1 MKLLISLNG
10 DVKEFSPDPNLG
22 IITIGRADTNDVC
35 LAGEKGAS
43 RQHLTLERTVD
54 GWKMVDQMSA
64 NGTGLNGEKMNFAFL
79 KDGDVIQIGATK
91 IQVTGLIPTP
101 GAQRAP
107 ARPPRRAD
115 APRIAPLKSA
125 PAGEAAE
132 GSEQQFVG
140 PVPRAKSPVPA
151 LVAAAIIVLVLGAG
165 GFFVISNIGS
175 TPTGGDQVADDG
187 PNGPRQAEL
196 SEDEKAALT
205 LAKGVMEGDGTIIEK
220 LNELERIQDRLK
232 GKRGSKAVSDISDMR
247 GELARELDKEV
258 NAHVD
263 MELKSIDLSIEEGNF
278 AQAMQKIE
286 DLGAYL
292 DGDPYLASMAKAHHI
307 KIDRKREDVEKFNKD
322 YLALAFT
329 QMWNYADQMR
339 YEDALMVCDDLLNRA
354 HLTAQ
359 DREVYEL
366 ERKKIEALKASIVP
380 PEPVVEEKP
389 EEKKPSI
396 LDKVK
401 KDESRLPGKNPL
413 LPDGPRS
420 EAKLL
425 AALQARLEA
434 RVKDGTL
441 KKQRF
446 KIRGNEAE
454 IEGLSSTGRLKYLYA
469 YIDKKT
475 GEELVVPSSTTW
487 DKIQPEDMLGLY
499 DITPEKTDEDML
511 ALVIYCYDNG
521 FTDKAAQR
529 ALQLFKAR
537 NDWKEG
543 IDNLVASKRK
553 INIPEGGFV
562 EHDGMLVTPVEKED
576 AIFYANLRAVLERF
590 EKGVGHKDRRK
601 AEEAEAAF
609 NELLE
614 MGDRAVKP
622 AIEILQGVL
631 DKEMINAKKATGLL
645 ADDAKLKELLTELDR
660 RREFALE
667 LIMDPVAY
675 PYPYAPNQAEI
686 QAEVNERVA
695 AVREIWDNPIKF
707 AGQTNPEF
715 EAIMDKIRAVAE
727 RMATID
733 PQQEYFKQTPEETVD
748 YIANIANED
757 LSIRNYAGGNNA
769 KEALYNANV
778 KIMEYNENHPTG
790 AAHADAESRAQ
801 VKITNEYRI
810 MFGRM
815 ALKINDKLFWAAHH
829 HSRYCVEHN
838 GGQIAHV
845 IPGEPRGEGPGDRM
859 KTEGYSG
866 GGGENIH
873 MNSGGPTALS
883 SHNSWCNS
891 SGHHRNILTPGWRV
905 LGSAKWQTIWTQKF
919 GNVDEG
925 EGNAVSKGGE

>member
-1 MKLLISLNG
+1 MKLIISLNG
-10 DVKEFSPDPNLG
+10 DKKEFSPDPNLG
-22 IITIGRADTNDVC
+22 IISIGRADNNDIS
-35 LAGEKGAS
+35 LKGEKAAS
-43 RQHLTLERTVD
+43 REHLTLERTVD

-64 NGTGLNGEKMNFAFL
+64 NGTALNGEKMNFAFL
-79 KDGDVIQIGATK
+79 KNGDVIQIGATK
-91 IQVTGLIPTP
+91 IQVTGLNPTP
-101 GAQRAP
+101 GAQGAP
-107 ARPPRRAD
+107 ARPVRRAE
-115 APRIAPLKSA
+115 APRSVPARTAPS
-125 PAGEAAE
+125 GEEVEA
-132 GSEQQFVG
+132 QQFIG
-140 PVPRAKSPVPA
+140 PVPKAKSPVPA
-151 LVAAAIIVLVLGAG
+151 LVAAVIIVLVLGAG
-165 GFFVISNIGS
+165 GFFVISNLGS
-175 TPTGGDQVADDG
+175 SSGGGDKVAEDG
-187 PNGPRQAEL
+187 PDGPRHAEL
-196 SEDEKAALT
+196 SDDEKAALS
-205 LAKGVMEGDGTIIEK
+205 LANDVVVGDGTVIEK
-220 LNELERIQDRLK
+220 LQELERIKERLK
-232 GKRGSKAVSDISDMR
+232 GKRGSKAVSDISDMKTA
-247 GELARELDKEV
+247 LARDLDEEV
-258 NAHVD
+258 NAHVES
-263 MELKSIDLSIEEGNF
+263 ELATIGLRAEEGDF
-278 AQAMQKIE
+278 VVAMQKLDE
-286 DLGAYL
+286 LGEYL
-292 DGDPYLASMAKAHHI
+292 DSDPYLASMAKAHLI
-307 KIDRKREDVEKFNKD
+307 KIDRKRAEVEEFNKGF
-322 YLALAFT
+322 LALSYT

-339 YEDALMVCDDLLNRA
+339 FEEALAVCDDLLARA
-354 HLTAQ
+354 YLSAE
-359 DREVYEL
+359 DRGVYEM
-366 ERKKIEALKASIVP
+366 ERKKIEALEDSIVP
-380 PEPVVEEKP
+380 AEPVVEEK
-389 EEKKPSI
+389 ETKKPSI

-401 KDESRLPGKNPL
+401 KDKSRLPGKNPL

-420 EAKLL
+420 ESKFL
-425 AALQARLEA
+425 AALQDRLVA
-434 RVKDGTL
+434 AVKDGTL
-441 KKQRF
+441 KGTRF

-454 IEGLSSTGRLKYLYA
+454 IDGLSSSGRLKYLYA

-487 DKIQPEDMLGLY
+487 DKIKPEDMLGLY
-499 DITPEKTDEDML
+499 DVTPGMTDEDKL
-511 ALVIYCYDNG
+511 ALIIYCYENG
-521 FTDKAAQR
+521 FTDKASQR
-529 ALQLFKAR
+529 ALELYKER

-576 AIFYANLRAVLERF
+576 AIFFANLRAVLERF
-590 EKGVGHKDRRK
+590 EKGVGSKDRRK
-601 AEEAEAAF
+601 AEDSEKAF
-609 NELLE
+609 DELLE

-660 RREFALE
+660 RREYALE

-695 AVREIWDNPIKF
+695 AVREIWDNPVKF

-715 EAIMDKIRAVAE
+715 DAIMDKIRAIAE

-733 PQQEYFKQTPEETVD
+733 PQQDYFKKTPEETVE
-748 YIANIANED
+748 YISNIANEA
-757 LSIRNYAGGNNA
+757 LTIRNYAGGNNG

-778 KIMEYNENHPTG
+778 KIMESNEDHPTG
-790 AAHADAESRAQ
+790 ATHADAESRAQ

-815 ALKINDKLFWAAHH
+815 ALKINDKLFWGAHH

-838 GGQIAHV
+838 GGQIAHN

-859 KTEGYSG
+859 KHEGYSG

>member
-10 DVKEFSPDPNLG
+10 EVKEFSPDPNLG
-22 IITIGRADTNDVC
+22 IITIGRADSNDVC
-35 LAGEKGAS
+35 LKGEKAAS

-64 NGTGLNGEKMNFAFL
+64 NGTSLNGEKMNFAFI
-79 KDGDVIQIGATK
+79 KDGDVIQVGATS
-91 IQVTGLIPTP
+91 IQITGLLPTP
-101 GAQRAP
+101 GAQGVS

-115 APRIAPLKSA
+115 APRGIPKRAAAAQEVEP
-125 PAGEAAE
+125 GEARP
-132 GSEQQFVG
+132 FVG

-151 LVAAAIIVLVLGAG
+151 LVAVAVIILVLGAG
-165 GFFVISNIGS
+165 GYFVVSNLGTAPQGVDS
-175 TPTGGDQVADDG
+175 VADKG
-187 PNGPRQAEL
+187 PDGPRQAEL
-196 SEDEKAALT
+196 SDEEKAALSV
-205 LAKGVMEGDGTIIEK
+205 ARGVMDGDGTIIEK
-220 LNELERIQDRLK
+220 LNELERIQERLK

-247 GELARELDKEV
+247 GELARRLDREV
-258 NAHVD
+258 NGHVEL
-263 MELKSIDLSIEEGNF
+263 ELKSVDLSVEEGNYVM
-278 AQAMQKIE
+278 AMQKLD

-292 DGDPYLASMAKAHHI
+292 TADPYLASMAKAHQI
-307 KIDRKREDVEKFNKD
+307 KIDRKRDDVENANRGF
-322 YLALAFT
+322 LALSFS

-339 YEDALMVCDDLLNRA
+339 YDDAIAVCDDLLARA
-354 HLTAQ
+354 YLTAG
-359 DREVYEL
+359 DRDVYET
-366 ERKKIEALKASIVP
+366 ERKKLEALKASIVP
-380 PEPVVEEKP
+380 PAPEVKQD

-401 KDESRLPGKNPL
+401 KDNSRLPGKNPL
-413 LPDGPRS
+413 LPDGARS
-420 EAKLL
+420 EARLL
-425 AALQARLEA
+425 ADLQVRLEGA
-434 RVKDGTL
+434 VKDGTL
-441 KKQRF
+441 KGKRF
-446 KIRGNEAE
+446 KIRGNDAE

-499 DITPEKTDEDML
+499 DLTPNKSDEDNL
-511 ALVIYCYDNG
+511 ALIIYCFENG
-521 FTDKAAQR
+521 FTDQAARR
-529 ALQLFKAR
+529 ALSLYKER

-562 EHDGMLVTPVEKED
+562 EHDGMLVTPTEKDD

-590 EKGVGHKDRRK
+590 EKGVGSKDRRK
-601 AEEAEAAF
+601 AEEAEVAF
-609 NELLE
+609 NELME
-614 MGDRAVKP
+614 MGERAVKP

-631 DKEMINAKKATGLL
+631 DKEMVNAKKATGLM
-645 ADDAKLKELLTELDR
+645 ADDAKLKELMTELDR
-660 RREFALE
+660 RRDYALE

-707 AGQTNPEF
+707 AGQTNPQFDAVME
-715 EAIMDKIRAVAE
+715 KIRAIAE

-733 PQQEYFKQTPEETVD
+733 PQQDYFKQTPEETVE
-748 YIANIANED
+748 YISNIANEA
-757 LSIRNYAGGNNA
+757 LTIRNYTGDNSA
-769 KEALYNANV
+769 KQKLYNANV
-778 KIMEYNENHPTG
+778 KIMEYNENFPTG
-790 AAHADAESRAQ
+790 PAHADAESREQ

-845 IPGEPRGEGPGDRM
+845 IEGEPRGAAPADRM
-859 KTEGYSG
+859 RTEGYMG

-883 SHNSWCNS
+883 SHNSWCQS

-919 GNVDEG
+919 GALDEG
-925 EGNAVSKGGE
+925 EGNSVSRGGE

>member
-22 IITIGRADTNDVC
+22 IISIGRADTNDVC
-35 LAGEKGAS
+35 LNGEKGAS

-91 IQVTGLIPTP
+91 IQIAGLNPTP
-101 GAQRAP
+101 GAQGAP
-107 ARPPRRAD
+107 ARPQRRAE
-115 APRIAPLKSA
+115 APRSVPARTA
-125 PAGEAAE
+125 PAGEEE
-132 GSEQQFVG
+132 GEQQFVG

-151 LVAAAIIVLVLGAG
+151 LVAVAIIVLVLGAG
-165 GFFVISNIGS
+165 GFFVISNLGNTPKGS
-175 TPTGGDQVADDG
+175 DKVADEG
-187 PNGPRQAEL
+187 PDGPRQAEL
-196 SEDEKAALT
+196 SDDEKAALS
-205 LAKGVMEGDGTIIEK
+205 LATGIVEGDGTIIDK
-220 LNELERIQDRLK
+220 LNELERIQERLK
-232 GKRGSKAVSDISDMR
+232 GKRGSKAVSDISEMR
-247 GELARELDKEV
+247 SALARELDKEV
-258 NAHVD
+258 NSHV
-263 MELKSIDLSIEEGNF
+263 ELELQSIDLSTEEGNF
-278 AQAMQKIE
+278 AIAMQKLD

-292 DGDPYLASMAKAHHI
+292 DGDPYLASMAKAHRI
-307 KIDRKREDVEKFNKD
+307 KMDRKRDDVMTANRGF
-322 YLALAFT
+322 LALSFT

-339 YEDALMVCDDLLNRA
+339 YEDALAVCDDLLARA
-354 HLTAQ
+354 YLNAE
-359 DREVYEL
+359 DRDVYET
-366 ERKKIEALKASIVP
+366 ERTKLEALKASIVP
-380 PEPVVEEKP
+380 PEPEVKKEEP
-389 EEKKPSI
+389 KKPSI

-420 EAKLL
+420 ETKLL

-475 GEELVVPSSTTW
+475 GEELVVPSSTSW

-499 DITPEKTDEDML
+499 DITPEKTDEDNL

-537 NDWKEG
+537 NEWKEG

-576 AIFYANLRAVLERF
+576 SIFFANLRAVLERF
-590 EKGVGHKDRRK
+590 EKGVGSKDRRK
-601 AEEAEAAF
+601 AEDAEKAF
-609 NELLE
+609 DELRE

-686 QAEVNERVA
+686 QAEVDERVA

-707 AGQTNPEF
+707 AGQTNPAF
-715 EAIMDKIRAVAE
+715 EAIMDKIRAIAE

-733 PQQEYFKQTPEETVD
+733 PNQDYFKQTPEETVE

-757 LSIRNYAGGNNA
+757 LSIRNYTGDSTA
-769 KEALYNANV
+769 KQALYNFNV
-778 KIMEYNENHPTG
+778 KVMEYNEGHPTG
-790 AAHADAESRAQ
+790 AAHADADSRLQ

-810 MFGRM
+810 MFGRH
-815 ALKINDKLFWAAHH
+815 ALKINDKLYWAAKH

-838 GGQIAHV
+838 GGQIAHN
-845 IPGEPRGEGPGDRM
+845 IPGEPKGEGPGDRM
-859 KTEGYSG
+859 RHEGYPG

-883 SHNSWCNS
+883 SHNSWCHS

-905 LGSAKWQTIWTQKF
+905 LGSGKWQTIWTQNF
-919 GNVDEG
+919 GSVDEG
-925 EGNAVSKGGE
+925 EGNSVSKGGE